1 MTPPV
6 FCLFRLLPVLFLLIG
21 TRAMAQ
27 VEVTQVRV
35 RQVNSQ
41 RIEIIYNIRGNLPGD
56 SVYVYAQNR
65 QGRVLLPGKAY
76 ITGDLGMNIIPGP
89 NRRVYW
95 NLLGNGY
102 EVEGEIR
109 ATVLVK
115 RTGLN
120 PPRPAAVTQSPRPV
134 PIRPEPVTT
143 EPTRPPSTPAVAD
156 TTGLPRQRR
165 AGPGW
170 ALLSVVAPGI
180 GNIFVQTPRPV
191 IGFRPMVT
199 VGCYGLM
206 AYGLIQRQQSREQ
219 YQLYEQ
225 QRNVTEAEPYYDQA
239 NQLHQRYYIATRA
252 AAVVWATDVVLTF
265 LRGVRNTRQPAPG
278 VSWHPGWQAGQ
289 PTVVLQYSF

>member
-1 MTPPV
+1 MTQPV
-6 FCLFRLLPVLFLLIG
+6 LLLFRLLPVLLLLISAPG
-21 TRAMAQ
+21 MAQ

-56 SVYVYAQNR
+56 SVYVRAQNR

-76 ITGDLGMNIIPGP
+76 ITGDLGLNVIPGP

-102 EVEGEIR
+102 EVEGDIR

-115 RTGLN
+115 RTGATS
-120 PPRPAAVTQSPRPV
+120 PPPAAVTQSPRPV
-134 PIRPEPVTT
+134 PVRPEPATT
-143 EPTRPPSTPAVAD
+143 EPARPQATPTTPD
-156 TTGLPRQRR
+156 TTFQPRQRR

-219 YQLYEQ
+219 YRLYEQ

-265 LRGVRNTRQPAPG
+265 LRGVRNNRRPAPG

-289 PTVVLQYSF
+289 PTVVLHYSF